1 MTDFLL
7 VQAQAFIDRKYVA
20 RADERQKAMGLA
32 YVEAER
38 QDLAKE
44 IASFT
49 DAAVHAHVG
58 GLQTMIDN
66 AQQAASETQDSW
78 KHRCYAIMAALG
90 LDYGDVDWVM
100 PDERKQIDN
109 AMALLGDVPGKT
121 LEERVKTAITWHLA
135 LQVELAD
142 RDKRIDMLRKA
153 IRVGDGS

>member
-1 MTDFLL
+1 MDDLL
-7 VQAQAFIDRKYVA
+7 LMQAQVFVDRKYVA

-58 GLQTMIDN
+58 GLQTLIDN

-78 KHRCYAIMAALG
+78 KHRCYAIMGALG
-90 LDYGDVDWVM
+90 LDYGDVEWVM

-109 AMALLGDVPGKT
+109 AMALLRDVPGET
-121 LEERVKTAITWHLA
+121 LEDRVKTAITWHLG

-153 IRVGDGS
+153 IRLGDGL

>member
-1 MTDFLL
+1 MDDLL
-7 VQAQAFIDRKYVA
+7 LMQAQVFVDRKYVA

-78 KHRCYAIMAALG
+78 KHRCYAIMGALG
-90 LDYGDVDWVM
+90 LDYGDVEWVM

-109 AMALLGDVPGKT
+109 AMALLRDVPGET
-121 LEERVKTAITWHLA
+121 LEDRVKTAITWHLG